1 MSSDSDIEKHRQK
14 GSDTTPIYAH
24 ELTAD
29 DAALAACG
37 YKQEFKREFTVWTS
51 FAVSFSVLGLLPS
64 VAVTLVYGMGYAG
77 TAGMVWGWLL
87 AMVGIQAVATSMA
100 ELSSAMPTSG
110 GLYYCAAVLAPP
122 NWAPLASF
130 LTGWS
135 NWIGQ
140 VTAAPSVNYGNA
152 AMILAAASVSN
163 PNYIPQT
170 WHVFLVTVLLMIVH
184 GGISSLPTRHVA
196 RFNGASTLV
205 NISFLIIV
213 IILIP
218 SATTNRDPRFNS
230 SSDVWGTISNGT
242 EWPNGI
248 AILMS
253 FVSIIW
259 TMSGYD
265 APFHLAEE
273 CSNAQIA
280 TPRAIVMTAATGGLL
295 GWILMLVIAYTVVDI
310 PSTLDSQYGQPF
322 VSYLQ
327 QVVNQRTVLTVTGM
341 SIVCA
346 FFMGQGCMVAASR
359 LTFAYAR
366 DGCFPGLSGWL
377 AKINERTLTP
387 VNAVWFNTFIGS
399 LLLLLMFVNEIAI
412 GAIFSVGA
420 IAAYFAFTV
429 PIAIRVFFVGNRFR
443 PGPWSLGIWSRP
455 IGIVA
460 CAYVL
465 LMIPILCLPT
475 VKGADLNASTM
486 NWTVVVWAG
495 PLFLA
500 FIWFEVSAHKWFKG
514 PVVNLEH
521 QIYDIQ
527 PAYTRDGDRS
537 SAGNQDSS
545 LDKNPKTDVKT
556 SVQAA

>member
-1 MSSDSDIEKHRQK
+1 MSDSDIEKHNRK
-14 GSDTTPIYAH
+14 GSHSSPPVYAN
-24 ELTAD
+24 ELSAD

-64 VAVTLVYGMGYAG
+64 VAVTLIYGMGYAG

-100 ELSSAMPTSG
+100 ELASSMPTSG
-110 GLYYCAAVLAPP
+110 GLYYCSAVLAPP
-122 NWAPLASF
+122 GWGPLASF

-140 VTAAPSVNYGNA
+140 VTGAPSVNYGNA
-152 AMILAAASVSN
+152 AMILAAASVTN
-163 PNYIPQT
+163 PNYVPQT
-170 WHVFLVTVLLMIVH
+170 WHTFLVTVLLMLVH
-184 GGISSLPTRHVA
+184 ACISSMPTRYVA

-205 NISFLIIV
+205 NISFLLIV

-218 SATTNRDPRFNS
+218 SATTNTNPKFNS
-230 SSDVWGTISNGT
+230 SREVWGTITNGT

-280 TPRAIVMTAATGGLL
+280 TPRAIVMTAATGGIL
-295 GWILMLVIAYTVVDI
+295 GWFLMLIIAYTVVDI
-310 PSTLDSQYGQPF
+310 TGTLESPIGQPF

-327 QVVNQRTVLTVTGM
+327 QVLNQPTVLAVTSM

-346 FFMGQGCMVAASR
+346 FFMGQGCMVAA
-359 LTFAYAR
+359 L
-366 DGCFPGLSGWL
+366 
-377 AKINERTLTP
+377 
-387 VNAVWFNTFIGS
+387 NAVWFNTFIGI

-420 IAAYFAFTV
+420 IASYFAFTV

-443 PGPWSLGIWSRP
+443 PGPWNLGAWSRP

-495 PLFLA
+495 PLLLA
-500 FIWFEVSAHKWFKG
+500 FIWFKVDAHKWFKG
-514 PVVNLEH
+514 PIINLEH
-521 QIYDIQ
+521 QIHGIQ
-527 PAYTRDGDRS
+527 PVYTRDGD
-537 SAGNQDSS
+537 NQNGSNS
-545 LDKNPKTDVKT
+545 ETTFDKDVKGIDAKT
-556 SVQAA
+556 SVRPAP

>member
-1 MSSDSDIEKHRQK
+1 MSSDSDIEKHHQLK
-14 GSDTTPIYAH
+14 KMGAINPNDLS
-24 ELTAD
+24 AD

-64 VAVTLVYGMGYAG
+64 VAVTLIYGMGYAG

-87 AMVGIQAVATSMA
+87 AMFGIQAVATSMA

-110 GLYYCAAVLAPP
+110 GLYYCSAVLAPP
-122 NWAPLASF
+122 SWAPLASF

-140 VTAAPSVNYGNA
+140 VTGAPSVNYGNA
-152 AMILAAASVSN
+152 QMILAAASVAN
-163 PNYIPQT
+163 PKYVPQT
-170 WHVFLVTVLLMIVH
+170 YHTFLATVSLMLVH
-184 GGISSLPTRHVA
+184 ACISSMPTQYIA

-218 SATTNRDPRFNS
+218 SATTNRNPRFNS
-230 SSDVWGTISNGT
+230 SAEVWGTITNGT

-273 CSNAQIA
+273 CSNAQFA
-280 TPRAIVMTAATGGLL
+280 TPRAIVMTSAAGGIL
-295 GWILMLVIAYTVVDI
+295 GWILMLVIAYTVVD
-310 PSTLDSQYGQPF
+310 PGALNSPVGQPF

-327 QVVNQRTVLTVTGM
+327 QVVNQRAALAVTGM
-341 SIVCA
+341 TIICA
-346 FFMGQGCMVAASR
+346 FFMGQGCMVANSR

-377 AKINERTLTP
+377 AKVNRYTHTP
-387 VNAVWFNTFIGS
+387 VNALWFNTFIGIV
-399 LLLLLMFVNEIAI
+399 LLLLMFVNKIAI

-420 IAAYFAFTV
+420 IASYFAFTV

-443 PGPWSLGIWSRP
+443 PGPWNLGKWSRP
-455 IGIVA
+455 IGFVA
-460 CAYVL
+460 ICSYPPGSRVG
-465 LMIPILCLPT
+465 T
-475 VKGADLNASTM
+475 
-486 NWTVVVWAG
+486 
-495 PLFLA
+495 
-500 FIWFEVSAHKWFKG
+500 
-514 PVVNLEH
+514 
-521 QIYDIQ
+521 
-527 PAYTRDGDRS
+527 
-537 SAGNQDSS
+537 DSR
-545 LDKNPKTDVKT
+545 L
-556 SVQAA
+556 